1 MLDRVS
7 ATTTDCHNLLNENN
21 GRPPLDNSGRQFC
34 QNGEKVSMKIAAKFC
49 SAIYI
54 YNLHLQWN
62 RFEPVVGEECG
73 LKVDYWTK
81 NAKTFPSL
89 TSKLRILPCA
99 QDIDPP

>member
-1 MLDRVS
+1 MDVQLWIIQADSFARMV
-7 ATTTDCHNLLNENN
+7 
-21 GRPPLDNSGRQFC
+21 
-34 QNGEKVSMKIAAKFC
+34 KKMKIAAKFC
-49 SAIYI
+49 SAI

-73 LKVDYWTK
+73 IKVEYWTK

-99 QDIDPP
+99 QDIAPP